1 MVSAATMLARAEPP
15 MPIYPLVHLV
25 TAVALPAGHTCRYGE
40 HVTGRQIEVADAD
53 VPQGDP
59 YRVLGRRMQ
68 PHDLLNENRYI
79 VAVFAQPA
87 RQPGVGRKM
96 QQRPHESVADLAD
109 TAVLTAAVHRRR
121 QQENLL
127 VGELRRGSGHPTDHV
142 IAADWLA
149 LLDHRPQSVLVVHG
163 EQRQPD
169 RP

>member
-15 MPIYPLVHLV
+15 MLTHPLVHLV
-25 TAVALPAGHTCRYGE
+25 AAVALPAGRTCRYGE
-40 HVTGRQIEVADAD
+40 RVTSRKIEVADTD

-59 YRVLGRRMQ
+59 RWVLDRRMQ

-79 VAVFAQPA
+79 VRVFAQPP

-109 TAVLTAAVHRRR
+109 TAALTAAVHRRR
-121 QQENLL
+121 QQENLF
-127 VGELRRGSGHPTDHV
+127 VGALRRGPRQPTDHV